1 MVCKGSARPVVA
13 TIFDHFCCVRP
24 YKTIGLLRLRLSS
37 SLSTAQNRPVAS
49 GGPHTGLQEGRCTNV
64 RSAVGAV
71 WRLATK
77 GAQTLVEARL
87 AMAHASGL
95 LHGELTRPQG

>member
-1 MVCKGSARPVVA
+1 
-13 TIFDHFCCVRP
+13 
-24 YKTIGLLRLRLSS
+24 
-37 SLSTAQNRPVAS
+37 
-49 GGPHTGLQEGRCTNV
+49 
-64 RSAVGAV
+64 V

-95 LHGELTRPQG
+95 LHGEFA